1 MSKKT
6 NKDKSSLYKNEIQN
20 AFNSYEPDNNGFINI
35 NQLNDYTKINNIKKK
50 HPFIY
55 DSIKS
60 ITSQKNEEKNDMIS
74 SEEYLDFFDEQL
86 NDINSKEG
94 LKNIFNV
101 LADGDDKK
109 LSWNKLPIIAKEL
122 GDNNMANNLLN
133 LIEQGKLFN
142 KDINFDEFCDIING
156 DSDDDKN
163 IKSFNESDESEEKET
178 IKNKNKKNKSQN
190 KEESEDMGTI
200 TSKNEDTKNSMD
212 NNDGEKSNKRY
223 HRRYRDTKNKNENKD
238 NGNNTNNNKM
248 HTKYRKKKW
257 FI

>member
-142 KDINFDEFCDIING
+142 KDINFDEFCDIIND

-178 IKNKNKKNKSQN
+178 IKNKKNKSQN

-248 HTKYRKKKW
+248 HTKYRKKK
-257 FI
+257 

>member
-20 AFNSYEPDNNGFINI
+20 AFNFYEPDNNGFINI

-248 HTKYRKKKW
+248 HTKYRKKK
-257 FI
+257 

>member
-142 KDINFDEFCDIING
+142 KDIYFDEFCDIING

-163 IKSFNESDESEEKET
+163 IKSFNESDKSEEKET

-248 HTKYRKKKW
+248 HTKYRKKK
-257 FI
+257 

>member
-20 AFNSYEPDNNGFINI
+20 VFNSYEPDNNGFINI

-248 HTKYRKKKW
+248 HTKYRKKK
-257 FI
+257 

>member
-6 NKDKSSLYKNEIQN
+6 NKDKPSLYKNEIQN

-142 KDINFDEFCDIING
+142 KDLNFDEFCDIING

-178 IKNKNKKNKSQN
+178 IKNKKNKSQN

-248 HTKYRKKKW
+248 HTKYRKKK
-257 FI
+257 

>member
-248 HTKYRKKKW
+248 HTKYRKKK
-257 FI
+257 

>member
-74 SEEYLDFFDEQL
+74 SKEYLDFFDEQL

-142 KDINFDEFCDIING
+142 KDINFDEFCDIIND

-248 HTKYRKKKW
+248 HTKYRKKK
-257 FI
+257 

>member
-20 AFNSYEPDNNGFINI
+20 VFNSYEPDNNGFINI

-163 IKSFNESDESEEKET
+163 IKSFNESDESEEKEK
-178 IKNKNKKNKSQN
+178 IINKNKKNKSQN

-248 HTKYRKKKW
+248 HTKYRKKK
-257 FI
+257 

>member
-122 GDNNMANNLLN
+122 GDNNMTNNLLN

-142 KDINFDEFCDIING
+142 KDINFDEFCDIIND

-248 HTKYRKKKW
+248 HTKYRKKK
-257 FI
+257 

>member
-101 LADGDDKK
+101 LADGGDKK

-178 IKNKNKKNKSQN
+178 IKNKKNKSQN

-248 HTKYRKKKW
+248 HTKYRKKK
-257 FI
+257 

>member
-163 IKSFNESDESEEKET
+163 IKSFNESDESEEKEK
-178 IKNKNKKNKSQN
+178 IINKNKKNKSQN

-248 HTKYRKKKW
+248 HTKYRKKK
-257 FI
+257 

>member
-101 LADGDDKK
+101 LADGGDKK

-248 HTKYRKKKW
+248 HTKYRKKK
-257 FI
+257 

>member
-6 NKDKSSLYKNEIQN
+6 NKDKSSLYKNEIKN
-20 AFNSYEPDNNGFINI
+20 SFNSYEPDNNGFINI

-142 KDINFDEFCDIING
+142 KDINFNEFCDIING

-178 IKNKNKKNKSQN
+178 IKNKKNKSQN

-248 HTKYRKKKW
+248 HTKYRKKK
-257 FI
+257 

>member
-142 KDINFDEFCDIING
+142 KDINFDEFCDIIND

-163 IKSFNESDESEEKET
+163 IKSFNESDESEEKEK
-178 IKNKNKKNKSQN
+178 IINKNKKNKSQN

-248 HTKYRKKKW
+248 HTKYRKKK
-257 FI
+257 

>member
-6 NKDKSSLYKNEIQN
+6 NKDKSSLYKNEIKN
-20 AFNSYEPDNNGFINI
+20 SFNSYEPDNNGFINI

-142 KDINFDEFCDIING
+142 KDINFDEFCDIIND

-178 IKNKNKKNKSQN
+178 IKNKKNKSQN

-248 HTKYRKKKW
+248 HTKYRKKK
-257 FI
+257 

>member
-178 IKNKNKKNKSQN
+178 IKNKKNKSQN

>member
-55 DSIKS
+55 DSIRS

-248 HTKYRKKKW
+248 HTKYRKKK
-257 FI
+257 

>member
-6 NKDKSSLYKNEIQN
+6 NKGKPSLYKNEIQN

-109 LSWNKLPIIAKEL
+109 LFWNKLPIIAKEL

-142 KDINFDEFCDIING
+142 KDINFDEFCDIIND

-200 TSKNEDTKNSMD
+200 TSKNEDTKNSID

-248 HTKYRKKKW
+248 HKKKKKKK
-257 FI
+257 

>member
-142 KDINFDEFCDIING
+142 KDINLDEFCDIING

-248 HTKYRKKKW
+248 HTKYRKKK
-257 FI
+257 

>member
-142 KDINFDEFCDIING
+142 KDINFDEFCDIIND

-248 HTKYRKKKW
+248 HTKYRKKK
-257 FI
+257 

>member
-248 HTKYRKKKW
+248 HTKYRKKE
-257 FI
+257 

>member
-6 NKDKSSLYKNEIQN
+6 NKDKPSLYKNEIQN

-142 KDINFDEFCDIING
+142 KDINFDEFCDIIND

-163 IKSFNESDESEEKET
+163 IKSFNESDESEEKEK
-178 IKNKNKKNKSQN
+178 IINKNKKNKSQN

-248 HTKYRKKKW
+248 HTKYRKKK
-257 FI
+257 

>member
-200 TSKNEDTKNSMD
+200 TSNNEDTKNSMD

-248 HTKYRKKKW
+248 HTKYRKKK
-257 FI
+257 

>member
-94 LKNIFNV
+94 LKNIFDV

-248 HTKYRKKKW
+248 HTKYRKKK
-257 FI
+257 

>member
-142 KDINFDEFCDIING
+142 KDINFDEFCGIIND

-248 HTKYRKKKW
+248 HTKYRKKK
-257 FI
+257 

>member
-86 NDINSKEG
+86 NDINSKEV

-248 HTKYRKKKW
+248 HTKYRKKK
-257 FI
+257 

>member
-101 LADGDDKK
+101 LADGEDKN
-109 LSWNKLPIIAKEL
+109 LEWNKLPIIAKEL
-122 GDNNMANNLLN
+122 GDNNMANDLMK
-133 LIEQGKLFN
+133 LIEQGKVFN
-142 KDINFDEFCDIING
+142 KYINFEEFYDIINE
-156 DSDDDKN
+156 DDNKN
-163 IKSFNESDESEEKET
+163 VKSLNESEDSEEK
-178 IKNKNKKNKSQN
+178 IKNKNKKNKKLN
-190 KEESEDMGTI
+190 KEESEDMGTF
-200 TSKNEDTKNSMD
+200 TSKNEDTKNSID

-223 HRRYRDTKNKNENKD
+223 HRRYRDTKNKNERND
-238 NGNNTNNNKM
+238 SGNNTNNTNNNKI
-248 HTKYRKKKW
+248 HTKYRKKK
-257 FI
+257 

>member
-101 LADGDDKK
+101 LADGEDKN
-109 LSWNKLPIIAKEL
+109 LEWNKLPIIAKEL

-248 HTKYRKKKW
+248 HTKYRKKK
-257 FI
+257 

>member
-6 NKDKSSLYKNEIQN
+6 NKEKSSLYKNEIQN

-142 KDINFDEFCDIING
+142 KDINFDEFCDIIND

-248 HTKYRKKKW
+248 HTKYRKKK
-257 FI
+257 

>member
-142 KDINFDEFCDIING
+142 KDLNFDEFCDIIND

-163 IKSFNESDESEEKET
+163 IKSFNESDESEEKEK
-178 IKNKNKKNKSQN
+178 IINKNKKNKSQN

-248 HTKYRKKKW
+248 HTKYRKKK
-257 FI
+257 

>member
-20 AFNSYEPDNNGFINI
+20 VFNSYEPDNNGFINI
-35 NQLNDYTKINNIKKK
+35 NQLNNYTKINNIKKK

-248 HTKYRKKKW
+248 HTKYRKKK
-257 FI
+257 

>member
-35 NQLNDYTKINNIKKK
+35 NQLNNYTKINNIKKK

-178 IKNKNKKNKSQN
+178 IKNKKNKSQN

-238 NGNNTNNNKM
+238 NGNITNNNKM
-248 HTKYRKKKW
+248 HTKYRKKK
-257 FI
+257 